1 MYHLFWVAMDKGVGM
16 SRKQVWRTISAAFTL
31 GAICAGAY
39 AQDGAP
45 PTPPEAGGPG
55 AAAAGER
62 AKPEFPPF
70 AEVSKDYEKVVSTS
84 DGAES
89 LYTIWRR
96 TKDNQLLAELPR
108 GYANQKHFIAMTVA
122 GGDIWAGLQGG
133 DQVFYWQR
141 YDKTMA
147 MIAPNFDT
155 RTSGDAESKAG
166 VGQQF
171 TDTVMLDLPVVT
183 TGPGGQPVIDL
194 DALLVG
200 QAGKFFAGQAAGA
213 NPRLATIQNVR
224 AFPDNV
230 EVTIQ
235 MPVGGGQLRTFHYSI
250 SRLPETTGYKPREAD
265 ERVGYFTTSYR
276 DLGKYRDDQKWVRYI
291 NRWHIEKREPG
302 LRLSPPK
309 KPIVFYVENTVPVR
323 YRRYVRNGVEYWN
336 KAFEKIGIL
345 NAIEVEYQDQST
357 GAHMDKDPEDT
368 RYNFIRWLSND
379 MGTAIGPSR
388 TDPRTGQIL
397 DADVVLTDG
406 WIRHFWFQANQLLPE
421 MAMQG
426 FSPETLAFLDRNP
439 DWDPRIRLANPGDR
453 DYLLAMRSQR
463 GVLRYG
469 GHPAGSVDTALYGD
483 DEFDGLAGRTS
494 QFNGMCLAAR
504 GKGFDMAM
512 MRMHMELELL
522 ADESEQPP
530 PPPPSAPG
538 DEPEAGDKDAP
549 KKDDK
554 PKKEE
559 PELLD
564 GIPEWFVGPML
575 TDLVAHEVG
584 HTLGLRHNF
593 KASSIYKLNDINS
606 DAIKGKK
613 PFTGSVMDYTPV
625 NINRE
630 AGPIQ
635 GDYTMIDLGPYDFWV
650 IDYGYGSD
658 PKKALTRVS
667 EPELVYLTDED
678 LGGPDPLARQYDFS
692 ADPLD
697 YATNQMRLVK
707 YYRERLLAKFV
718 KDGESWSKARR
729 GYNLT
734 LNQQLQAINMM
745 APWVGGAHVSRDRKG
760 DPGGRPP
767 IQVVPAQTQRAALK
781 FVIDNAFADEAFGL
795 TPEMLKYMTVDKW
808 WDGGGRSEIMEDAT
822 WAVHDRILGAQA
834 SAITMVMNPTVL
846 RRVYDNEFRVPAD
859 QDMLT
864 LPELMNSIAGAIWTE
879 IESTPASGYTNRK
892 PYISSLRRN
901 LQREYL
907 DRLIDLSM
915 PGTVRGAAGKPISNL
930 ATAKLRDIRERI
942 KRVVDS
948 DAASRVDDYSKAH
961 LAEAGLRIDKVL
973 DASYIYNADKIGGGG
988 GGGRFFFGQPAPAA
1002 QPAVAPGIGASEPN
1016 YYDIHSEIPPR

>member
-1 MYHLFWVAMDKGVGM
+1 M
-16 SRKQVWRTISAAFTL
+16 SRKQTWRAISAVVALAL
-31 GAICAGAY
+31 GAGAL
-39 AQDGAP
+39 AQEGG
-45 PTPPEAGGPG
+45 AGGPP
-55 AAAAGER
+55 
-62 AKPEFPPF
+62 KPDFPPF
-70 AEVSKDYEKVVSTS
+70 AEVAKDYEKVVSTA
-84 DGAES
+84 DGSES

-96 TKDNQLLAELPR
+96 AKDNQLLAELPR
-108 GYANQKHFIAMTVA
+108 NFANQKHFIAMTVA

-133 DQVFYWQR
+133 DGVFYWKR
-141 YDKTMA
+141 FDKALA

-155 RTSGDAESKAG
+155 RTTGDEESRAG
-166 VGQQF
+166 VSQQF
-171 TDTVMLDLPVVT
+171 TDTVMLDMPIVT
-183 TGPGGQPVIDL
+183 MGPSGQPVIDL

-200 QAGKFFAGQAAGA
+200 QAGRFFDRQAAGA
-213 NPRLATIQNVR
+213 NPRLATIQSVK
-224 AFPDNV
+224 AFPENV
-230 EVTIQ
+230 EITIE
-235 MPVGGGQLRTFHYSI
+235 MPVAGGQLRTFHYSI
-250 SRLPETTGYKPREAD
+250 SRLPENTGYKPREAD
-265 ERVGYFTTSYR
+265 ERVGFFTTSYR

-291 NRWHIEKREPG
+291 NRWNLEKREPG

-323 YRRYVRNGVEYWN
+323 YRRYVRNGIEYWN

-345 NAIEVEYQDQST
+345 NAIEVEYQDKST

-439 DWDPRIRLANPGDR
+439 DWDPRIRLADPGDR
-453 DYLLAMRSQR
+453 DYLLAMRASR

-469 GHPAGSVDTALYGD
+469 GHPAGSVDSRLYGD
-483 DEFDGLAGRTS
+483 DEFDGLTGRTS

-504 GKGFDMAM
+504 GKAFDMAM
-512 MRMHMELELL
+512 MRMHLELEELMAE
-522 ADESEQPP
+522 ADQPP
-530 PPPPSAPG
+530 PPTPG
-538 DEPEAGDKDAP
+538 DEPKKDEP

-559 PELLD
+559 PELID

-593 KASSIYKLNDINS
+593 KASSIYKLSDINS

-630 AGPIQ
+630 AGPVQ
-635 GDYTMIDLGPYDFWV
+635 GDWTMIDIGPYDFWA
-650 IDYGYGSD
+650 IDYGYGND

-678 LGGPDPLARQYDFS
+678 IGGPDPLARQYDFS

-697 YATNQMRLVK
+697 YANNQMRLVK
-707 YYRERLLAKFV
+707 YYRDRLLTKFV

-760 DPGGRPP
+760 DPNGRAP
-767 IQVVPAQTQRAALK
+767 IQVIPAQTQRAALK
-781 FVIDNAFADEAFGL
+781 FVLDNAFTDEAFGL

-808 WDGGGRSEIMEDAT
+808 WDDGGRAEIMEDAT

-834 SAITMVMNPTVL
+834 AAITMVMNPTVL
-846 RRVYDNEFRVPAD
+846 KRVYDNEFRVPAD

-864 LPELMNSIAGAIWTE
+864 LPELMSAITGTIWKE
-879 IESTPASGYTNRK
+879 IETGPSSSYSNRK
-892 PYISSLRRN
+892 PFISSLRRN
-901 LQREYL
+901 LQREHL
-907 DRLIDLSM
+907 ERLIDLSM

-930 ATAKLRDIRERI
+930 ATAKLRDLRERI
-942 KRVVDS
+942 KRIMDS
-948 DAASRVDDYSKAH
+948 DGAGRIDDYSKAH

-973 DASYIYNADKIGGGG
+973 DAQYIYNANKIGGGG
-988 GGGRFFFGQPAPAA
+988 MSPFFFGQPAPAA
-1002 QPAVAPGIGASEPN
+1002 PAPATTAPGLGGSEPT
-1016 YYDIHSEIPPR
+1016 YYDSQSGVPSR